1 MPRAAFRLCACAVLA
16 IAALAQPAP
25 SDPAIIVGNLDK
37 QTGPLAQAWL
47 HNPDPR
53 LQAWGAYLILRD
65 RHTEAIPDLLAIEA
79 GLPQAEGA
87 AMVADSDQYD
97 ALLGVLDALI
107 QFGAE
112 VPAADAQRLYP
123 EFPVQSL
130 ILLSRSQED
139 TTPALLALFQSEQHW
154 RAAWLAAGNILVQ
167 RRAEGFAAVVLASLT
182 VHAQV
187 MVFDPNAGGGMGG
200 SAFCGFG
207 LKPQPKAGWPPL
219 GVYEF
224 GGCGDRAVPGDTLL
238 AGGTDPAYYRRQVR
252 AGYLSGDQSGG
263 ACNADQDLVRQH
275 FLTALLNASPEE
287 PPLRAH
293 VSHSITWQGPD
304 TYSSDVAA
312 FIAAQQQLF
321 AQLAQRLRQ
330 QSLLSETEAATLRPK
345 LQLRVWDRR
354 ASPDPALP
362 ALAPLPE
369 NVTVEP

>member
-139 TTPALLALFQSEQHW
+139 TTPALLAIFQSEQRW

>member
-1 MPRAAFRLCACAVLA
+1 
-16 IAALAQPAP
+16 
-25 SDPAIIVGNLDK
+25 
-37 QTGPLAQAWL
+37 
-47 HNPDPR
+47 
-53 LQAWGAYLILRD
+53 
-65 RHTEAIPDLLAIEA
+65 
-79 GLPQAEGA
+79 
-87 AMVADSDQYD
+87 
-97 ALLGVLDALI
+97 
-107 QFGAE
+107 
-112 VPAADAQRLYP
+112 
-123 EFPVQSL
+123 
-130 ILLSRSQED
+130 
-139 TTPALLALFQSEQHW
+139 
-154 RAAWLAAGNILVQ
+154 
-167 RRAEGFAAVVLASLT
+167 
-182 VHAQV
+182 
-187 MVFDPNAGGGMGG
+187 MGG

-304 TYSSDVAA
+304 AYSSELAA
-312 FIAAQQQLF
+312 FNAAQQRVFAELARQLGN
-321 AQLAQRLRQ
+321 LR
-330 QSLLSETEAATLRPK
+330 LLSETEAATLRPK